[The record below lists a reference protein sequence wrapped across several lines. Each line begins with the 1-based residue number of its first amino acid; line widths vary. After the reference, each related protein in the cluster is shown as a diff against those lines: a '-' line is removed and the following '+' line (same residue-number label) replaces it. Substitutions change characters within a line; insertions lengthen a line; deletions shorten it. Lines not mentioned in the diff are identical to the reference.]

1 MNWEFASWHK
11 ESTPEIMSFY
21 QNYIHDSK
29 YGFMS
34 NAEPFS
40 YFRQRTV
47 YESRRS
53 GKGEEVDQKTA
64 EDKAVCTVV
73 NREVQHEEF
82 FDAFERAKQ
91 EAFAASY
98 VKKNKLLVPSLS
110 FKRL

>member
-1 MNWEFASWHK
+1 
-11 ESTPEIMSFY
+11 MSFY

-73 NREVQHEEF
+73 NREVQQEEF

-91 EAFAASY
+91 EDLPLAM
-98 VKKNKLLVPSLS
+98 
-110 FKRL
+110 

>member
-1 MNWEFASWHK
+1 MSPVSKAYEFFLGVDDWEFASWHK

-64 EDKAVCTVV
+64 EDKAVCAVV

-91 EAFAASY
+91 EDLPLAM
-98 VKKNKLLVPSLS
+98 
-110 FKRL
+110 